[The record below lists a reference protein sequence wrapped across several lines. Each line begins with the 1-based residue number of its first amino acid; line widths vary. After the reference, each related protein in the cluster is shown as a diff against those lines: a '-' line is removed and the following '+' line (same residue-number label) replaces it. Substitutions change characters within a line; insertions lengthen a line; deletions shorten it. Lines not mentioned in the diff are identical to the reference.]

1 MYLPQAGSLRPPS
14 PWSLPYTTRVA
25 TQGVMDRLF
34 ASILRQV
41 EPLDAI
47 AAAAKAP
54 VVRQEA
60 RAAIAAIRDGWL
72 ASQVHYHRRNHRTL
86 AAMSRWL
93 EHSGRWLNRAVIA
106 VVVVD
111 IAILML
117 GGFHVL
123 TPRQEEP
130 LHLYLAPGLIFLA
143 AVLPAAVASL
153 NGVRFQSECARLSD
167 RSAQMAVQLGLLQ
180 ERANMPRPR
189 PARMLDALRLAE
201 DVARLTLDEV
211 AEWSAIYGKEFVEM

>member
-1 MYLPQAGSLRPPS
+1 
-14 PWSLPYTTRVA
+14 
-25 TQGVMDRLF
+25 
-34 ASILRQV
+34 
-41 EPLDAI
+41 
-47 AAAAKAP
+47 
-54 VVRQEA
+54 
-60 RAAIAAIRDGWL
+60 
-72 ASQVHYHRRNHRTL
+72 
-86 AAMSRWL
+86 
-93 EHSGRWLNRAVIA
+93 
-106 VVVVD
+106 
-111 IAILML
+111 
-117 GGFHVL
+117 L